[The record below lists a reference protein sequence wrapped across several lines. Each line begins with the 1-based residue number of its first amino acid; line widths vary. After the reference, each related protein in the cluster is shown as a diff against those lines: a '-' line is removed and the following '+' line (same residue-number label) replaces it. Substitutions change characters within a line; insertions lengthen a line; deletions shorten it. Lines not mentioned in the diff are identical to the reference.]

1 MNFIKEKIK
10 DFYLLDSRI
19 ENIFINEY
27 MPIAPGDY
35 VKVYL
40 YAAMYAEHNLN
51 MDNATMASQLGL
63 SESKILEA
71 WEYWEKMGVIRKHY
85 LDVEGNIDFTVEF
98 LNMKE
103 LFYGKNQEAPKNETE
118 QKEYD
123 NIFGNKAIK
132 LMMEE
137 VEKLF
142 GRSLSSTEVRELL
155 SWMQDYKVT
164 PEVIIF
170 GVKYCIEKGKH
181 SLKYIEKVV
190 LGWAEK
196 GLQTVD
202 QVQEVLQEMDQK
214 YYQYKRVLK
223 ALGFSRNA
231 TEAEKEMMDLWFDQ
245 MGYSMERVIEACTKT
260 AGIPN
265 PNFKYVNSVLE
276 NWKNEAEE
284 KGIDVNKKVV
294 VTQGVL
300 NQYYDYLRK
309 KAEQEAEEH
318 KTEIYE
324 KIPKIQEIDDQI
336 RQIGAKLSKSML
348 RGNSEEESKKIK
360 KEMDRLAEE
369 RAVLLTENNYEMDY
383 TDIRYACEKC
393 GDTGITD
400 VGERCSCIP
409 QRTEEAEVWIKQ
421 QERKK

>member
-51 MDNATMASQLGL
+51 MDNETMASQLGL

-71 WEYWEKMGVIRKHY
+71 WEYWEKMGVIKKRY

-98 LNMKE
+98 LNLKE
-103 LFYGKNQEAPKNETE
+103 LFYGKNQEAQRGETE
-118 QKEYD
+118 KKQHD
-123 NIFGNKAIK
+123 NVFGNKTVK

-142 GRSLSSTEVRELL
+142 GRALSSTEVRQIL
-155 SWMQDYKVT
+155 SWMKDYKAT
-164 PEVIIF
+164 PEIIVF
-170 GVKYCIEKGKH
+170 GVNYCIEKGKH

-190 LGWAEK
+190 LNWAEK
-196 GLQTVD
+196 GLETVD
-202 QVQEVLQEMDQK
+202 QVQDVLQEMDQK

-231 TEAEKEMMDLWFDQ
+231 TEAEKEMMDLWFDK
-245 MGYSMERVIEACTKT
+245 MGYTMERVIEACTKT

-284 KGIDVNKKVV
+284 KGVDINKKIV
-294 VTQGVL
+294 VTQGIL
-300 NQYYDYLRK
+300 NQYYDYLRE
-309 KAEQEAEEH
+309 KAEKEAELH
-318 KTEIYE
+318 KAEIYK
-324 KIPKIQEIDDQI
+324 KIPRIQEIDEQI
-336 RQIGAKLSKSML
+336 RQIGANLSKAML
-348 RGNSEEESKKIK
+348 LGNSEEESKKIK
-360 KEMDRLAEE
+360 KEMDKLAGE

-383 TDIRYACEKC
+383 TDIRYTCEKC
-393 GDTGITD
+393 SDTGITD

-409 QRTEEAEVWIKQ
+409 QRTEEAEIWVKQ
-421 QERKK
+421 QEQKN